1 MGKLAWKYYF
11 ALELGEG
18 MESFAGFDPINARTY
33 EERKTSTYQINFW
46 LAILLYKFSI
56 TSVLKPD
63 TCIATQIKSVQ
74 VMESKALN
82 SHISVCVNERNFHKD
97 YCI

>member
-1 MGKLAWKYYF
+1 
-11 ALELGEG
+11 
-18 MESFAGFDPINARTY
+18 MEAFAGFDPINARTY
-33 EERKTSTYQINFW
+33 EERKTSMCEINFW
-46 LAILLYKFSI
+46 LAILLHKFTI

-63 TCIATQIKSVQ
+63 TCRASKIKSVQ
-74 VMESKALN
+74 VTKFKALK

>member
-1 MGKLAWKYYF
+1 
-11 ALELGEG
+11 
-18 MESFAGFDPINARTY
+18 MEVFAGFDPINARTY
-33 EERKTSTYQINFW
+33 EERKTSCEINFW
-46 LAILLYKFSI
+46 LAILLHKFSI

-63 TCIATQIKSVQ
+63 TCIASQIKSVQ
-74 VMESKALN
+74 VMKFKALK